1 MKAPMLQRSINSQF
15 RKAMKRRRE
24 RAEAMHLRMVRRLK
38 HRIMPIQLPETP
50 ESIADFYSRWYR
62 RYEI

>member
-24 RAEAMHLRMVRRLK
+24 RKRAMAVRAARK
-38 HRIMPIQLPETP
+38 MKRCGQ
-50 ESIADFYSRWYR
+50 
-62 RYEI
+62 